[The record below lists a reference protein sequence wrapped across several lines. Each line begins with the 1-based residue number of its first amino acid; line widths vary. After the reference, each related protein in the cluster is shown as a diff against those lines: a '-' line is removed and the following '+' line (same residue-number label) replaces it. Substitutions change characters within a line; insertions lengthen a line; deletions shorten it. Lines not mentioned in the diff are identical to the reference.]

1 MPGSELEALIEELED
16 LINDAK
22 SPISGGGAKKI
33 IDANTAYQILDDMKG
48 ALPEEFQK
56 ARRILRERDEM
67 LTSAEEEAAHIVQDA
82 RDHANML
89 ASEQEVVRLAHNQAE
104 EIRRDA
110 EKDAREIRYW
120 AENSA
125 EETFGKL
132 AGEMQQVIDKT
143 QGLLEQVSYCR
154 NLLAGQA
161 GELEAA
167 EEDGDDR
174 AYDR

>member
-1 MPGSELEALIEELED
+1 MPGSEIEALIEELED

-33 IDANTAYQILDDMKG
+33 IDSNAAYEILDDMKG

-56 ARRILRERDEM
+56 ARRVLRERDEM
-67 LTSAEEEAAHIVQDA
+67 LASAEEEAAHIVQDA
-82 RDHANML
+82 RDHAAML

-132 AGEMQQVIDKT
+132 ANELHQVIDKT
-143 QGLLEQVSYCR
+143 GGLLEQVNYCR
-154 NLLAGQA
+154 NLLNGQPE
-161 GELEAA
+161 GLPE
-167 EEDGDDR
+167 GIDD
-174 AYDR
+174 